1 MSILSFLRRHLKKKK
16 SSFFVSNKKTLKMM
30 DINLSESKVVGID
43 TEFDW
48 RTTYFPKLSIVQLS
62 TRNNLFLIDCLKV
75 NPKIVLKKYIEN
87 KNILKIFHSVRS
99 DTTVLS
105 KCLDCKTKNVFDI
118 QVAEKFLEN
127 GEVRA
132 YGKIVKNYFGLN
144 LKQTETNSNW
154 LRRPLTQDQI
164 SYAFEDVDY
173 LIDIY
178 YFQKKRLIRKNLL
191 KKVLQASKN
200 EADLGNESLKKLRIK
215 KKQNKLS
222 NRNINIFKWREE
234 IAEAQDVPPTYIF
247 QDKYLKKLSK
257 ITKDNNFSK
266 KQIMAI
272 IGDTKLTEEFILK
285 FL

>member
-1 MSILSFLRRHLKKKK
+1 MPILSFLRRQLKKKK
-16 SSFFVSNKKTLKMM
+16 SSFFVSNNNTLKMM
-30 DINLSESKVVGID
+30 DINLSDSKIIGID

-48 RTTYFPKLSIVQLS
+48 RTTYFPKLSLVQLS
-62 TRNNLFLIDCLKV
+62 TENNLFLIDCLKV
-75 NPKIVLKKYIEN
+75 NPKIILKKYIEN
-87 KNILKIFHSVRS
+87 KNILKIFHSARS

-105 KCLDCKTKNVFDI
+105 KCLDCKTKNNFDI

-127 GEVRA
+127 GEVKA
-132 YGKIVKNYFGLN
+132 YGKIVKKYFGIN
-144 LKQTETNSNW
+144 LKQAETNSNW
-154 LRRPLTQDQI
+154 LRRPLTEDQI

-178 YFQKKRLIRKNLL
+178 YFQKKKLIRNDLL
-191 KKVLQASKN
+191 KRVLEASKT

-215 KKQNKLS
+215 KNQNKLS

-234 IAEAQDVPPTYIF
+234 IAESQDVPPTYIF
-247 QDKYLKKLSK
+247 QDKYLNKLSK
-257 ITKDNNFSK
+257 ITNTDNSSK

-272 IGDTKLTEEFILK
+272 IGDTKLTEEFISK

>member
-1 MSILSFLRRHLKKKK
+1 MPILSFLRRQLKKKK
-16 SSFFVSNKKTLKMM
+16 SSFFVSNNNTLKMM
-30 DINLSESKVVGID
+30 DINLSDSKIIGID

-48 RTTYFPKLSIVQLS
+48 RTTYFPKLSLVQLS
-62 TRNNLFLIDCLKV
+62 TGNNLYLIDCLKV
-75 NPKIVLKKYIEN
+75 NPKIILKKYVEN
-87 KNILKIFHSVRS
+87 KNILKVFHSARS

-105 KCLDCKTKNVFDI
+105 KCLDCKTKNAFDI

-127 GEVRA
+127 GEVKA
-132 YGKIVKNYFGLN
+132 YGKIVKNYFGIN
-144 LKQTETNSNW
+144 LKQAETNSNW

-178 YFQKKRLIRKNLL
+178 YFQKKKLIKNDLL
-191 KKVLQASKN
+191 NQVLKASGK

-215 KKQNKLS
+215 KNQNKLS
-222 NRNINIFKWREE
+222 DRNINIFKWREE
-234 IAEAQDVPPTYIF
+234 VAEAQDVPPTYIF
-247 QDKYLKKLSK
+247 HDKYLKKLSK
-257 ITKDNNFSK
+257 ITHNDKSPK

-272 IGDTKLTEEFILK
+272 IGDTQLTEEFILK